1 MEYVKGSP
9 YFCQTKTK
17 LRQYPY
23 LDKKLGIINA
33 MYGVELLEDIFSGKE
48 NKFETL
54 FSPKRE

>member
-23 LDKKLGIINA
+23 LDKKLNC
-33 MYGVELLEDIFSGKE
+33 E
-48 NKFETL
+48 NHFVM
-54 FSPKRE
+54 KRCYRILANLN